1 MQHKPELKLSSRIHG
16 NRGRILTV
24 QEYMDKVWDKYSK
37 YISKDSDGDP
47 VTKKNFEGVFKSMY
61 ASSLSEGKKHTTA
74 LKQALKDYQNSNM
87 YFTPEER
94 LKSFTLRTL
103 LQNASKEEIRRFQSL
118 TRDEKGRFTKYDP
131 SKLNYHY
138 TEEIDGTKVV
148 VHTYMNVVIITF
160 DSELERVFFSKDN
173 IPSEY
178 QKYVVGIDL

>member
-1 MQHKPELKLSSRIHG
+1 MSYKPELKLSSRSNG

-24 QEYMDKVWDKYSK
+24 QEYVDRVWDKYSK
-37 YISKDSDGDP
+37 YLSKDSDGDP

-61 ASSLSEGKKHTTA
+61 ASSLSDGKGHSAA
-74 LKQALKDYQNSNM
+74 LKKALKDYQNSNM

-103 LQNASKEEIRRFQSL
+103 FQNASKEEIRRFQGL

-131 SKLNYHY
+131 SKLIYHY
-138 TEEIDGTKVV
+138 TETIDGIKVV

-173 IPSEY
+173 IPEEY
-178 QKYVVGIDL
+178 SKYVVGID